1 MDFTTGVTICTL
13 VMFIITSCCS
23 VLFELLD
30 YVPDTMPVWCQGAI
44 LTGWGL
50 FTVIA
55 IALSAAGFSPSH
67 RSRC

>member
-1 MDFTTGVTICTL
+1 MDITTGVTICTL
-13 VMFIITSCCS
+13 VMLIITSCCS

-55 IALSAAGFSPSH
+55 IALSATGFSLSL
-67 RSRC
+67 S